1 MSMLGASRFTAFL
14 AAVAI
19 SGMAGTFWWALETR
33 SDLKAAAG
41 SRAASHA
48 LPSKLTGRASR
59 SKEERSVKSEPNKFE
74 LMGKIERPQQSQQ
87 VSPQSDASGRT
98 EVPYQATDRSIP
110 AAFLA
115 NYPNPGPAP
124 RPLSQS
130 SFSQGPGSPSGRAD
144 MPLPALPDIAARPVP
159 APLQAKSP
167 DPPILL
173 PPLPA
178 PPSPA
183 ENPKRQARE
192 PKPAAARP
200 NKPPAPS
207 FYTEKF
213 VEQGEY
219 RYRRRACEP
228 PNMPDVCFM
237 PQADRQPIVVAKP

>member
-14 AAVAI
+14 ASVAI

-41 SRAASHA
+41 SRAASRV
-48 LPSKLTGRASR
+48 LPPKLTGRASR
-59 SKEERSVKSEPNKFE
+59 SKEERSGKFEPNKFE
-74 LMGKIERPQQSQQ
+74 LMGKIDRPQPSRQLNL
-87 VSPQSDASGRT
+87 QSDSSGGT
-98 EVPYQATDRSIP
+98 EVQYQATDRSIP
-110 AAFLA
+110 AALLA
-115 NYPNPGPAP
+115 NYPNPRPAS
-124 RPLSQS
+124 RPLSQN
-130 SFSQGPGSPSGRAD
+130 SFSHGSGSPSGRAD
-144 MPLPALPDIAARPVP
+144 MPLPALPDMAARPEP
-159 APLQAKSP
+159 APLQAKAP

-192 PKPAAARP
+192 PKPAATRP
-200 NKPPAPS
+200 SKPPAPS

-213 VEQGEY
+213 IEQGEY
-219 RYRRRACEP
+219 HYRRRVCEP

>member
-1 MSMLGASRFTAFL
+1 MLGASRFTAFL
-14 AAVAI
+14 AAFAI

-41 SRAASHA
+41 NRAASHP

-59 SKEERSVKSEPNKFE
+59 SKEERSNKPEPNKFE
-74 LMGKIERPQQSQQ
+74 LMGRIERSQPGPQL
-87 VSPQSDASGRT
+87 SPQSESSGRT
-98 EVPYQATDRSIP
+98 DVPYQATDRSIP
-110 AAFLA
+110 GPLLA

-124 RPLSQS
+124 RPFSQS
-130 SFSQGPGSPSGRAD
+130 LFSQGPGSPGGRAD
-144 MPLPALPDIAARPVP
+144 MPLPALPEITARREP
-159 APLQAKSP
+159 APLQAKAP
-167 DPPILL
+167 DPPTLL
-173 PPLPA
+173 PPSPA
-178 PPSPA
+178 PPPPA
-183 ENPKRQARE
+183 ENPKRQVRE

-200 NKPPAPS
+200 SKPAAPS

-213 VEQGEY
+213 VEEGEY